1 MSWFIIVALILV
13 GSLFIILEILVV
25 PGLIM
30 GLLGVSLLV
39 LGIYESY
46 TVYGATAGNLT
57 ILGTLIFALFAAIII
72 FRSKTWHKL
81 MLNTENTGKVN
92 VIEENK
98 VNVGD
103 KGKAVSKLAVGGKAL
118 INGEYYEVHSTGD
131 YIDSGSDIEVVKVDS
146 TKIYVKKVNN

>member
-1 MSWFIIVALILV
+1 MNWFIIVILILV
-13 GSLFIILEILVV
+13 GLLFIILEILVV

-46 TVYGATAGNLT
+46 TRYGPAAGNLT
-57 ILGTLIFALFAAIII
+57 ILGTVVFALFTAIII

-81 MLNTENTGKVN
+81 MLHTENTGKVN

-103 KGKAVSKLAVGGKAL
+103 KGKAVSKLSVAGKAL

-131 YIDSGSDIEVVKVDS
+131 YIDSGSEIEVTKVDS
-146 TKIYVKKVNN
+146 TKIYVKKVN